1 MCSAEILHNED
12 HTMKNEK
19 IRHVRIVGTGLIGT
33 SIGLALAQRGVSLEL
48 DDKDPNSL
56 QLALDLLGPAIAS
69 EKPELVVIA
78 TPPESAFDA
87 LKREFLL
94 NPQSTFIDVS
104 SVKTNLQ
111 LKVDSLPEI
120 AKQFVGTHPMS
131 GRESSGPG
139 AAQSDLFEGRA
150 WFVTPGGLTNHDA
163 LNLVR
168 QFVESL
174 GATSYLLTPQE
185 HDELMARISHLPQLL
200 STLLAVTLSEK
211 DKGVDLAGQG
221 LRDMTRI
228 AGSDGDLWSQI
239 LMENQQPILQAM
251 DGYLEK
257 LQKMRTA
264 ISQGEIIEIKRFFA
278 DGNLGKT
285 KVSGKHGAK
294 PRNYS
299 HLLIVIKDEP
309 GALSKLFN
317 ECAKLNANIEDLSI
331 EHSPGQLTGLITLAF
346 SPEDASRVKT
356 HLTSQDWKV
365 HQR

>member
-1 MCSAEILHNED
+1 MTDAI
-12 HTMKNEK
+12 

-33 SIGLALAQRGVSLEL
+33 SIGLALAQKGVSLEL
-48 DDKDPNSL
+48 DDKDPRSL
-56 QLALDLLGPAIAS
+56 QLALDLLGPSIS
-69 EKPELVVIA
+69 SQQPDLIVIA

-87 LKREFLL
+87 LQNEFAL
-94 NPQSTFIDVS
+94 NPQAMFIDVA

-111 LKVDSLPEI
+111 LQVESLPGL
-120 AKQFVGTHPMS
+120 AKRFVGTHPMS
-131 GRESSGPG
+131 GRETSGPG
-139 AAQSDLFEGRA
+139 SAQSDLFQGRA
-150 WFVTPGGLTNHDA
+150 WFLTPGGQVDKQV
-163 LNLVR
+163 LNSVG
-168 QFVESL
+168 QFIEAL
-174 GATSYLLTPQE
+174 GATPYLLSPQE
-185 HDELMARISHLPQLL
+185 HDELMARISHLPQVL
-200 STLLAVTLSEK
+200 STLLAVTLSER

-239 LMENQQPILQAM
+239 LMENQLPVLQVIDDYA
-251 DGYLEK
+251 EK
-257 LQKMRTA
+257 LQKMRSA
-264 ISQGEIIEIKRFFA
+264 IFQGEIAEIKGFFA

-294 PRNYS
+294 PRNYT

-356 HLTSQDWKV
+356 HLISQDWKV